1 MRAVGRNAPA
11 RGVPSGASCIKERRM
26 AITLMF
32 TGDVNLMNVTRLEA
46 PFARVKPVLQQSD
59 ALFGNLE
66 CCFYAPSGERSVSDE
81 GFYAAPAMADSL
93 RAAGYAAVGTANNV
107 NYGREAILGS
117 LQELDRAGIKH
128 TGSGADRTAARA
140 PAIVTRDGARIGY
153 LQRTSVYWPTN
164 HEAGE
169 HTPGVA
175 ALKGHTAYHV
185 PAHKLRPEMPPA
197 NRPGV
202 PPEIITWTDPAYLAQ
217 LGEDI
222 ANLKRE
228 VDIVVASHHWGL
240 LEDVLHYMTE
250 TAHAAIDAGADMVIG
265 HGPHYS
271 LPVEVY
277 RGKPIFYGL
286 GSFSFH
292 TGHYGRKHGDWVGM
306 LARVKLDGG
315 NVKEAAFRLVR
326 HNDDNETY
334 FCDLAQEGVALDGI
348 TRRTTRLGTKLSVGK
363 DEVAIVL

>member
-1 MRAVGRNAPA
+1 MSV
-11 RGVPSGASCIKERRM
+11 
-26 AITLMF
+26 TLMF
-32 TGDVNLMNVTRLEA
+32 TGDVNLMNVTRPEA
-46 PFARVKPVLQQSD
+46 PFVRVKPVLQQAD
-59 ALFGNLE
+59 VLFGNLE
-66 CCFYAPSGERSVSDE
+66 CCFYAPAGERSVNDE
-81 GFYAAPAMADSL
+81 GFYAAPAMVESL

-107 NYGREAILGS
+107 NYGADAILSS
-117 LQELDRAGIKH
+117 LRELDRAGIRH
-128 TGSGADRTAARA
+128 AGSGANRDAARA
-140 PAIVTRDGARIGY
+140 PAIVEHKGVRVGF

-169 HTPGVA
+169 RTPGVA
-175 ALKGHTAYHV
+175 AHKGHTAYHV
-185 PAHKLRPEMPPA
+185 PHHKLRPDIPPA

-202 PPEIITWTDPAYLAQ
+202 PPEIITWTDPAYLDQ
-217 LGEDI
+217 LRDDI
-222 ANLKRE
+222 AKLKRE

-240 LEDVLHYMTE
+240 LEDVLQYMTE

-315 NVKEAAFRLVR
+315 AVKEAAFRLVR

-334 FCDLAQEGVALDGI
+334 CCDLAREGAALEGI
-348 TRRTTRLGTKLSVGK
+348 TRRTARLKTQLAVGA

>member
-1 MRAVGRNAPA
+1 M
-11 RGVPSGASCIKERRM
+11 ST
-26 AITLMF
+26 TLMF
-32 TGDVNLMNVTRLEA
+32 TGDINLMNVTRPEA
-46 PFARVKPVLQQSD
+46 PFARVKSVLQQAD
-59 ALFGNLE
+59 VLFGNLE
-66 CCFYAPSGERSVSDE
+66 CCFYTPSGERSVTDE
-81 GFYAAPAMADSL
+81 GFYAAPAMVESL
-93 RAAGYAAVGTANNV
+93 QAAGYAAVGTANNV
-107 NYGREAILGS
+107 NYGKEAILSS
-117 LQELDRAGIKH
+117 LAALDRAGIQH
-128 TGSGADRTAARA
+128 TGSGANRAAARA
-140 PAIVTRDGARIGY
+140 PAIVEHNGVRVGY

-175 ALKGHTAYHV
+175 ALKGHTAYHL
-185 PAHKLRPEMPPA
+185 PLHKLRPEIPPA

-217 LGEDI
+217 LREDI

-240 LEDVLHYMTE
+240 LEDVLQYMTE

-271 LPVEVY
+271 LPVEMY

-306 LARVKLDGG
+306 LARVQLDGDT
-315 NVKEAAFRLVR
+315 VKEAAFRLVR

-334 FCDLAQEGVALDGI
+334 FCDLTKEAAALEGI
-348 TRRTTRLGTKLSVGK
+348 TKRTTRLGTALVVGEE
-363 DEVAIVL
+363 EVSIAL